1 MMEVELMF
9 DLTGRVAAVTGAS
22 SGLGVQMAEGLAEH
36 GADLVLMARRKEKL
50 DEVAERIRETYGVKV
65 LTARMDVTDTP
76 SIKAAVDA
84 AIAEFG
90 KVDILVNNAGTG
102 WVEPAED
109 TTDENFAK
117 VVEVDLLGVFAVA
130 REFVQNMIEKGYG
143 RIINISSMYGL
154 VGNKQAPSAGY
165 HAAKGGVV
173 NLTRALAAEWANKG
187 ITVNTICPGYFE
199 TELTQATL
207 ETSDF
212 QKYMDASVPMERYG
226 KAGELNSA
234 CVFLAA
240 EESAYVT
247 GVALP
252 IDGGYTTV

>member
-1 MMEVELMF
+1 MF

-22 SGLGVQMAEGLAEH
+22 SGLGVQMAHGLAEQ
-36 GADLVLMARRKEKL
+36 GADLVLLARRKEKL
-50 DEVAERIRETYGVKV
+50 ETVAADIRKKYGVKV
-65 LTARMDVTDTP
+65 LPIQMDVTDPP
-76 SIKAAVDA
+76 SVKAAEEA
-84 AIAEFG
+84 AVKAFG

-102 WVEPAED
+102 WVEPAEK
-109 TTDENFAK
+109 TSDENFAK
-117 VVEVDLLGVFAVA
+117 VVQVDLLGVFTVA
-130 REFVQNMIEKGYG
+130 REFVQNMIENGYG

-212 QKYMDASVPMERYG
+212 QQYMDASVPMERYG

-234 CVFLAA
+234 CVFFAA

-252 IDGGYTTV
+252 VDGGYTTV